1 MNKLEE
7 YQEMLNAISNVR
19 LDAMNDP
26 RATLE
31 QVSGKLERCIEQIY
45 LELKIEEDLI
55 VYSIDL
61 MTSQWTN
68 MINPKLYTK
77 DYTRPDTVSDIET
90 PCYINSFM
98 YC

>member
-1 MNKLEE
+1 MNKLE
-7 YQEMLNAISNVR
+7 QHKEMLDAISNVR

-26 RATLE
+26 KVTIE

-55 VYSIDL
+55 DYSINL
-61 MTSQWTN
+61 MNSQWTK
-68 MINPKLYTK
+68 MINPKYYTE
-77 DYTRPDTVSDIET
+77 DYTRPDAVSGLGKT
-90 PCYINSFM
+90 CYNNAFI

>member
-7 YQEMLNAISNVR
+7 YQEMLDAISNVR

-26 RATLE
+26 SVTLE

-55 VYSIDL
+55 DYSINL
-61 MTSQWTN
+61 MTSQWTK
-68 MINPKLYTK
+68 MVNPKYYTK
-77 DYTRPDTVSDIET
+77 DYTRPAVVSDIEKT
-90 PCYINSFM
+90 CYNNAFI